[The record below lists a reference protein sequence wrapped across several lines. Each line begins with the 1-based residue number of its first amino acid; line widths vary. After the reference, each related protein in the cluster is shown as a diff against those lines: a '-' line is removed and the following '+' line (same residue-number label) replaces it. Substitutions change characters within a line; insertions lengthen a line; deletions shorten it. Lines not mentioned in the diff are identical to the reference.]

1 MIAVLRGAAVARA
14 YMSKEGMEVNNCML
28 LAEALNERADAQ
40 RRLLDL
46 RDRIRANARVQ
57 EGEQPAE
64 DPQVLL
70 DQAIDVSERIRV
82 LVVAVNVTNTATR
95 LPDGTTVTAALARR
109 DALGR
114 RIRVVTEAAKRA
126 GDNVARWGRAEIR
139 EVAVLDVAT
148 LRAEAD
154 RLAAERIALDAEL
167 QRINWT
173 TELAVDI

>member
-1 MIAVLRGAAVARA
+1 
-14 YMSKEGMEVNNCML
+14 ML

-40 RRLLDL
+40 RRLVDL
-46 RDRIRANARVQ
+46 RDRIGRNARVQ

-64 DPQVLL
+64 DPQALL
-70 DQAIDVSERIRV
+70 DQAVNVSERIR
-82 LVVAVNVTNTATR
+82 LLIVAVNLTNTATA

-114 RIRVVTEAAKRA
+114 RIRVVTEAADRA
-126 GDNVARWGRAEIR
+126 AVKVARWGRAEIR
-139 EVAVLDVAT
+139 EVAMLDVAA

-154 RLAAERIALDAEL
+154 RLAAERRDLDADL

-173 TELAVDI
+173 TELAVDV

>member
-1 MIAVLRGAAVARA
+1 
-14 YMSKEGMEVNNCML
+14 ML

-46 RDRIRANARVQ
+46 RDRIGANARVQ

-82 LVVAVNVTNTATR
+82 LAVAVNVTNTTTR

-114 RIRVVTEAAKRA
+114 RIRVVAEAAKRA
-126 GDNVARWGRAEIR
+126 ADKVARWGRAEIR
-139 EVAVLDVAT
+139 EVAVLDVAA
-148 LRAEAD
+148 LRVEAD
-154 RLAAERIALDAEL
+154 RLAAERRALDAEL

>member
-1 MIAVLRGAAVARA
+1 
-14 YMSKEGMEVNNCML
+14 ML

-46 RDRIRANARVQ
+46 RDRIGANARVQ

-64 DPQVLL
+64 DPQELL

-82 LVVAVNVTNTATR
+82 LIVAVNVTNTATR

-109 DALGR
+109 EALGR

-126 GDNVARWGRAEIR
+126 TDKVARWGRAEIR
-139 EVAVLDVAT
+139 EVAVLDVAA
-148 LRAEAD
+148 LRGEAD
-154 RLAAERIALDAEL
+154 RLAAERRALDAEL

-173 TELAVDI
+173 TELAVAI

>member
-1 MIAVLRGAAVARA
+1 
-14 YMSKEGMEVNNCML
+14 ML

-46 RDRIRANARVQ
+46 RDRIGANARVQ
-57 EGEQPAE
+57 EGEQPPE
-64 DPQVLL
+64 DPRALL

-82 LVVAVNVTNTATR
+82 LAVAVNVTNTATR

-114 RIRVVTEAAKRA
+114 RIRVVTEAAKHA
-126 GDNVARWGRAEIR
+126 VDKVARWGRAEIR
-139 EVAVLDVAT
+139 EVAMLDVAA

-154 RLAAERIALDAEL
+154 RLAGERRALDAEL

-173 TELAVDI
+173 TELTVDV